1 MPDESA
7 QLSLS
12 RYELLEF
19 FFDFLNTGEAGLMLH
34 LMLPPYER
42 SLDTV
47 LLVEGD
53 QVGNFS
59 TQLLNAFF

>member
-1 MPDESA
+1 
-7 QLSLS
+7 
-12 RYELLEF
+12 
-19 FFDFLNTGEAGLMLH
+19 MLH

-53 QVGNFS
+53 QVGDFS
-59 TQLLNAFF
+59 TQLLNAFFKVMKVHLFVRIRLGGHQHQSTISQRLTAL

>member
-1 MPDESA
+1 
-7 QLSLS
+7 
-12 RYELLEF
+12 
-19 FFDFLNTGEAGLMLH
+19 MLH

-42 SLDTV
+42 SLDAV

-59 TQLLNAFF
+59 TQLLNSSLKVM

>member
-1 MPDESA
+1 
-7 QLSLS
+7 
-12 RYELLEF
+12 
-19 FFDFLNTGEAGLMLH
+19 MLY

-53 QVGNFS
+53 QVGDFS